1 MDSHPASESS
11 PGSLPHYSAS
21 SPPPFY
27 SERANEGEE
36 VLAATRVY
44 QTPTGSFTSRCH
56 CGNVTVTLK
65 EQNEDIETPSYHQQ
79 GLIFGTIV
87 HQNTD
92 NFLQVEAKLKMT
104 VFGHNSTSSTMKVVD
119 ESCELWSKT
128 RENPLCPKT
137 LDFMTALPST
147 FQDGDREFPLPPSH
161 KISLIGLP
169 GLYSQCSYTLKV
181 VVVVRGPLWNKNKS
195 FFIPS
200 ERKYGIKD
208 EIPFHIQLTGPA
220 SSLKALYSHLL
231 LEHIDNGSSVVSLS
245 PPPSPSL
252 TGQPPAC
259 TSKSQTFI
267 SLRVTLNRQVCV
279 EIKDQVVWK
288 HFGIGEGRVHPLPP
302 PFESVVADEEPQI
315 SSSKSSS
322 ESMGSLTYRLGAL
335 TFSSVS
341 DQTFMLAVEIYP
353 THQPLLYN
361 SEIPQLFPPPNYS
374 SKPVCGE
381 QSIQF
386 TPRTRNRPTGTYTQ
400 KSGNTTVLL
409 MNQEEG
415 LSMPVYGR
423 QGTVNGIIGLSSR
436 EAVAEVQVE
445 LHGYME
451 VHLYRATPHNTTLVN
466 HTYTVW
472 KQDSDSA
479 DQVAVCPSE
488 LPFSCVFPSTF
499 EDRIGRQT
507 ILAPSIQATYPGSTG
522 LIHYASVKKYRAKF
536 SAKEQSTPSPIP
548 SNADFLLDVKM
559 SPEAW
564 YQTTLTIKSRKPTVT
579 PPVHCSLFIPSVRM
593 FGFSDTIHFHVQM
606 TGPILSLRQLVC
618 AKSSKSSSPG
628 PSAVLSANIR
638 VYLMRQIYG
647 EVYGQKGLKNLTLAE
662 GTFSPR
668 PPPFTASSIGP
679 IHGNSTEESL
689 DWEGEIRC
697 DEDLIP
703 GFVTEELTVK
713 DFLVLSVSPQDLA
726 KSDLIANQVLV
737 VINLVTESAETW
749 MED

>member
-1 MDSHPASESS
+1 
-11 PGSLPHYSAS
+11 
-21 SPPPFY
+21 
-27 SERANEGEE
+27 
-36 VLAATRVY
+36 
-44 QTPTGSFTSRCH
+44 
-56 CGNVTVTLK
+56 
-65 EQNEDIETPSYHQQ
+65 
-79 GLIFGTIV
+79 
-87 HQNTD
+87 
-92 NFLQVEAKLKMT
+92 
-104 VFGHNSTSSTMKVVD
+104 
-119 ESCELWSKT
+119 
-128 RENPLCPKT
+128 
-137 LDFMTALPST
+137 
-147 FQDGDREFPLPPSH
+147 
-161 KISLIGLP
+161 
-169 GLYSQCSYTLKV
+169 
-181 VVVVRGPLWNKNKS
+181 
-195 FFIPS
+195 
-200 ERKYGIKD
+200 
-208 EIPFHIQLTGPA
+208 
-220 SSLKALYSHLL
+220 
-231 LEHIDNGSSVVSLS
+231 
-245 PPPSPSL
+245 
-252 TGQPPAC
+252 
-259 TSKSQTFI
+259 
-267 SLRVTLNRQVCV
+267 
-279 EIKDQVVWK
+279 
-288 HFGIGEGRVHPLPP
+288 
-302 PFESVVADEEPQI
+302 
-315 SSSKSSS
+315 
-322 ESMGSLTYRLGAL
+322 
-335 TFSSVS
+335 
-341 DQTFMLAVEIYP
+341 MLAVEIYP
-353 THQPLLYN
+353 THQPLQYN
-361 SEIPQLFPPPNYS
+361 SEIPQLFPPPIYS

-409 MNQEEG
+409 MNQEEC

-423 QGTVNGIIGLSSR
+423 QGTINGIIGLSSR

-451 VHLYRATPHNTTLVN
+451 VRLYRATPHNTTLVN
-466 HTYTVW
+466 HTCTVW

-507 ILAPSIQATYPGSTG
+507 LLPPSIQATYPGSTG
-522 LIHYASVKKYRAKF
+522 LIARCVYMLTVTVITRGFFGQAKKIKVPLKYYPRSRAP
-536 SAKEQSTPSPIP
+536 SSPIP

-606 TGPILSLRQLVC
+606 TGSILSLRQLVC

-628 PSAVLSANIR
+628 PSAVLSAKIR

-662 GTFSPR
+662 GKFSPR

-679 IHGNSTEESL
+679 IHGNWATEESL
-689 DWEGEIRC
+689 DWEGEIQC

-703 GFVTEELTVK
+703 GFVTEGLSVK
-713 DFLVLSVSPQDLA
+713 DFLMFSVSPQDPA